1 MLVTHANMK
10 GFGLTPLFGDPCGNM
25 PPQLKTK
32 QKHFDTNNLSK
43 KIISTQGKTVIDCS
57 NRSTVHRKMEQSQAE
72 YLESLL
78 PTSSKVVKAFNV
90 LSAYSLESG
99 GIQGIYI

>member
-1 MLVTHANMK
+1 M
-10 GFGLTPLFGDPCGNM
+10 
-25 PPQLKTK
+25 
-32 QKHFDTNNLSK
+32 
-43 KIISTQGKTVIDCS
+43 IDCS

-90 LSAYSLESG
+90 LSSYSLESG
-99 GIQGIYI
+99 RIQGGIYI

>member
-1 MLVTHANMK
+1 M
-10 GFGLTPLFGDPCGNM
+10 
-25 PPQLKTK
+25 
-32 QKHFDTNNLSK
+32 
-43 KIISTQGKTVIDCS
+43 IDCS

-99 GIQGIYI
+99 GIQGIYIYSHLPNNRAADLIDFSGKN